1 MHLALC
7 GSMSIARVSL
17 AAFVLAAA
25 LGASGCNA
33 CGPEQHAITT
43 TAPNNL
49 TLGGDFGTRQVQ
61 FVNRRLTEPPATHDD
76 FQFLFNT
83 LEGVTS
89 GEGVAFTLSGTDA
102 VTQEVVTLVLALPVA
117 LREGDDYAVGGTFNV
132 ELADPGETGFWGA
145 HDLTQPGKADVAFA
159 IATYTFPPVAYTTN
173 FRAATSSG
181 TIEVTDRSP
190 GQLQVHVNLSFTD
203 ASGDVRSL
211 TGDGRADNERFAA
224 LCN

>member
-1 MHLALC
+1 MKLATLWIP
-7 GSMSIARVSL
+7 GLIL
-17 AAFVLAAA
+17 ATTFAA
-25 LGASGCNA
+25 GCSV
-33 CGPEQHAITT
+33 CGPEQHAITA

-83 LEGVTS
+83 LEGLTT

-102 VTQEVVTLVLALPVA
+102 VTQEIVTLVLALPVA
-117 LREGDDYAVGGTFNV
+117 LRDGDDYAVGGTFSV
-132 ELADPGETGFWGA
+132 DPGAPSEAGFWGA
-145 HDLTQPGKADVAFA
+145 HDLQQPGKADVAFV
-159 IATYTFPPVAYTTN
+159 ISNYSFPPVAYMAN
-173 FRAATSSG
+173 FRAVTSSG
-181 TIEVTDRSP
+181 TVHVTGRAP
-190 GQLQVHVNLSFTD
+190 GHLQVSLDLSFTD
-203 ASGDVRSL
+203 ASGSVRTI